1 MGQNCELSVQIPA
14 RRFIVGS
21 HVTEQILR
29 RSGET
34 MPDRTLDRESNV
46 TDVDHLSLRL
56 WVRLFTC
63 HSMIERIIR
72 ARLRSEF
79 NISLPRFDCL
89 AQLARFPEGLM
100 MNELSKRL
108 MVTGG
113 NVTGLTDQLA
123 AEGLVKRTESPTDRR
138 AIRVA
143 LTRVGKNSFARMA
156 RAHEAWV
163 VELLGKFEAPDQ
175 QRLYVALGNLKHS
188 IHAKSSPIV
197 NGNSLST
204 SA

>member
-1 MGQNCELSVQIPA
+1 MGQNCELSVQTPA
-14 RRFIVGS
+14 RRFVVGS
-21 HVTEQILR
+21 HPTEQDVR

-72 ARLRSEF
+72 SRLRSEF

-123 AEGLVKRTESPTDRR
+123 AEGLVKRTESSTDRR

-156 RAHEAWV
+156 RAHEAWIV
-163 VELLGKFEAPDQ
+163 TAFDGLSPREVESLHKLLGKVKQHYNEAK
-175 QRLYVALGNLKHS
+175 LEVL
-188 IHAKSSPIV
+188 
-197 NGNSLST
+197 
-204 SA
+204 